1 VYLNVPITN
10 YDEMHYIFSFS
21 LATGKYAMGSKC
33 FKRFNHNFLGVGND
47 GSNTEASD
55 CHGNLSIIGVGP

>member
-1 VYLNVPITN
+1 VPITN
-10 YDEMHYIFSFS
+10 YDEMYDIFSFG
-21 LATGKYAMGSKC
+21 LATGKDAVGSKC

-55 CHGNLSIIGVGP
+55 CHENLSIIGVRP